1 VRLRSS
7 VLACSPACS
16 LVYGTRESYRHNG
29 KTFSPAIIFASE
41 IISLFSW
48 FVVSGNGGL
57 LSFEDSICD
66 MAGLIVSSYL
76 VNLFYRGFFVA
87 DRFSE

>member
-1 VRLRSS
+1 VRLRNS
-7 VLACSPACS
+7 VSARSPACS
-16 LVYGTRESYRHNG
+16 LVYGAGESYRHNG

-41 IISLFSW
+41 IIFLFSW

-66 MAGLIVSSYL
+66 MAGFIVSSYL
-76 VNLFYRGFFVA
+76 VNLIDRGFFVA
-87 DRFSE
+87 DRFSK